1 MAKTSD
7 MLLLYRFGA
16 VRTLADAANVFAE
29 DAMRAWRSRRR
40 QRRQH
45 VVGSFV
51 RVAVL
56 VDGRGRV
63 YVEGPCVCV
72 ELPPPNGCDAFPL
85 PKGAIERAGV
95 LVSQETGDLIDL
107 G

>member
-1 MAKTSD
+1 MAKASD
-7 MLLLYRFGA
+7 MLLLYRSGA
-16 VRTLADAANVFAE
+16 VRTLADAANVFTA
-29 DAMRAWRSRRR
+29 DATRRGRRR
-40 QRRQH
+40 RRLQH
-45 VVGSFV
+45 VVVSFV
-51 RVAVL
+51 GVAVL

>member
-1 MAKTSD
+1 MAKASD

-16 VRTLADAANVFAE
+16 VRTLADAANVFTA
-29 DAMRAWRSRRR
+29 DATRRSRRR
-40 QRRQH
+40 RRLQQ
-45 VVGSFV
+45 VVVSFV
-51 RVAVL
+51 GVAVL

-72 ELPPPNGCDAFPL
+72 KLPPPNGCDAFPL
-85 PKGAIERAGV
+85 PKGAIERGGV

>member
-1 MAKTSD
+1 MAKASD
-7 MLLLYRFGA
+7 MLLLYRSGA
-16 VRTLADAANVFAE
+16 VRTLADAANVFTA
-29 DAMRAWRSRRR
+29 DATRRSRRR
-40 QRRQH
+40 RRLHH
-45 VVGSFV
+45 VVVSFV
-51 RVAVL
+51 GVAVL

-63 YVEGPCVCV
+63 DVEGPCVCV
-72 ELPPPNGCDAFPL
+72 EIPPPNGCDAFPL

>member
-1 MAKTSD
+1 MAKASD
-7 MLLLYRFGA
+7 MLLLYRSGA
-16 VRTLADAANVFAE
+16 VRTLADAANVFTA
-29 DAMRAWRSRRR
+29 DATRRR
-40 QRRQH
+40 RRRLQH
-45 VVGSFV
+45 VVVSFV
-51 RVAVL
+51 EVAVL

-72 ELPPPNGCDAFPL
+72 KLPPPNGCDAFPL
-85 PKGAIERAGV
+85 PKGAIERAAV